1 MTMSDNEKNLP
12 TADASKGDYQVKE
25 SRNEKLIAKILCV
38 LAAIILWF
46 YVVMTDTT
54 TDEKVFSGIS
64 VDIRGR
70 DRIEDTLGLT
80 IISGYDLT
88 VDVTVKGPRA
98 DINRL
103 TVDDVKAY
111 IDMKTVDGAGE
122 YTLPIRTSLPNG
134 ITAGALSANY
144 MTVYVD
150 KRTTISVPVKIVTSQ
165 VIEADFT
172 MGTPEPSIE
181 TVNVS
186 GPEEVL
192 RTIDHAEASFDLGR
206 VSKTLI
212 STGKLT
218 LVDANG
224 NEINDPYVRLQTSEV
239 TVRFPVYIYRDF
251 DLKVDTK
258 YGYYDSTNSRI
269 TISPASIQVRGD
281 PDVISSMDSVSLGQI
296 DEKKI
301 TGDETKTMA
310 IMLPD
315 GVENLSG
322 TTTATVTITQIGT
335 TTKKLNV
342 TDINV
347 VNPNGLEYTLERN
360 SLTVTFRGTKTM
372 LDMLSSR
379 NVSLTLDLG
388 YLNKTSGTV
397 SVPVTVNVQSTLSGK
412 VYEIGDYSMNVT
424 IK

>member
-1 MTMSDNEKNLP
+1 MSDNEKNLP

-25 SRNEKLIAKILCV
+25 SRTEKLIAKILCV
-38 LAAIILWF
+38 LAAISLGF
-46 YVVMTDTT
+46 YVVMTDTP

-134 ITAGALSANY
+134 ITAGSLSANY
-144 MTVYVD
+144 MNVYVD

>member
-1 MTMSDNEKNLP
+1 MNDNEKNLP

-54 TDEKVFSGIS
+54 TDEKVFSGLS

-134 ITAGALSANY
+134 ITAGALSADY

>member
-1 MTMSDNEKNLP
+1 MSDNEKNLP

-134 ITAGALSANY
+134 ITAGSLSANY

-150 KRTTISVPVKIVTSQ
+150 KRTTISVPIKIVTSQ

>member
-1 MTMSDNEKNLP
+1 MSDNEKNLP

-134 ITAGALSANY
+134 ITAGSLSANY

-347 VNPNGLEYTLERN
+347 VNQNGLEYTLERN

>member
-1 MTMSDNEKNLP
+1 MSDNEKNLP

-134 ITAGALSANY
+134 ITAGSLSANY

-315 GVENLSG
+315 GVEKLSG

>member
-1 MTMSDNEKNLP
+1 MSDNEKNLP

-54 TDEKVFSGIS
+54 TDEKAFSGIS

-192 RTIDHAEASFDLGR
+192 QTIDHAEASFDLGR

-224 NEINDPYVRLQTSEV
+224 NEINDPYVRLQTAEV
-239 TVRFPVYIYRDF
+239 TVRFPVYVYRDF
-251 DLKVDTK
+251 ELKVDTK

-269 TISPASIQVRGD
+269 SISPASIQVRGD
-281 PDVISSMDSVSLGQI
+281 PDVISSMDSISLGQI

-301 TGDETKTMA
+301 TGDETKNMA

-360 SLTVTFRGTKTM
+360 SMTVTFRGTKTM

-388 YLNKTSGTV
+388 YLNKTAGTV

>member
-1 MTMSDNEKNLP
+1 MSDNEKNLP

-64 VDIRGR
+64 VDLRGR

-134 ITAGALSANY
+134 ITAGTLSANY

>member
-1 MTMSDNEKNLP
+1 MSDNEKNLP

-122 YTLPIRTSLPNG
+122 YTLTIRTSLPNG

-144 MTVYVD
+144 MTIYVD

-224 NEINDPYVRLQTSEV
+224 NEIHDPYVRLQTSEV

-301 TGDETKTMA
+301 TGDETKNMA

-335 TTKKLNV
+335 TSKKLNV

>member
-1 MTMSDNEKNLP
+1 MSDNEKNLP

-88 VDVTVKGPRA
+88 VDVTVKGPRV

-134 ITAGALSANY
+134 ITAGSLSANY

-206 VSKTLI
+206 GSKTLI

>member
-1 MTMSDNEKNLP
+1 MSDNEKNLP
-12 TADASKGDYQVKE
+12 TADAAKGDYQVKE

-54 TDEKVFSGIS
+54 TDEKTFSGIS
-64 VDIRGR
+64 VDIRNR

-251 DLKVDTK
+251 ELTVDTK

-281 PDVISSMDSVSLGQI
+281 PDVISSMDSISLGQI

-301 TGDETKTMA
+301 TGDETKTMS

-315 GVENLSG
+315 GVENMSG

-360 SLTVTFRGTKTM
+360 SLTITFRGTKTM

-388 YLNKTSGTV
+388 YLNKTAGTV

>member
-1 MTMSDNEKNLP
+1 MSDNEKNLP

-80 IISGYDLT
+80 IISSYDLT

>member
-1 MTMSDNEKNLP
+1 MSDNEKNLP

-301 TGDETKTMA
+301 TGDETKNMA

-424 IK
+424 LK

>member
-1 MTMSDNEKNLP
+1 MSDNEKNLP
-12 TADASKGDYQVKE
+12 TADASKGDYQVME

-134 ITAGALSANY
+134 ITAGSLSANY

>member
-1 MTMSDNEKNLP
+1 MSDNEKNLP

-224 NEINDPYVRLQTSEV
+224 NEINNPYVRLQTSEV

-301 TGDETKTMA
+301 TGDETKNMA

>member
-1 MTMSDNEKNLP
+1 MSDNEKNLP

-54 TDEKVFSGIS
+54 TDEKAFSGIS

-192 RTIDHAEASFDLGR
+192 QTIDHAEASFDLGR
-206 VSKTLI
+206 VSKTII

-224 NEINDPYVRLQTSEV
+224 NEINDPYVRLQTAEV
-239 TVRFPVYIYRDF
+239 TVRFPVYVYRDF
-251 DLKVDTK
+251 ELKVDTK

-281 PDVISSMDSVSLGQI
+281 PDVISSMDSISLGQI

-301 TGDETKTMA
+301 TGDETKNMA

-360 SLTVTFRGTKTM
+360 SMTVTFRGTKTM

-388 YLNKTSGTV
+388 YLNKTAGTV

>member
-1 MTMSDNEKNLP
+1 MSDNEKNLP

-111 IDMKTVDGAGE
+111 IDMKTIDGAGE

-134 ITAGALSANY
+134 ITAGSLSANY

>member
-1 MTMSDNEKNLP
+1 MSDNEKNLP

-239 TVRFPVYIYRDF
+239 TVRFPVYIYCDF

>member
-1 MTMSDNEKNLP
+1 MSDNEKNLP

-70 DRIEDTLGLT
+70 DRVEDTLGLT

-134 ITAGALSANY
+134 ITAGSLSANY

-301 TGDETKTMA
+301 TGDETKNMA

>member
-1 MTMSDNEKNLP
+1 MSDNEKNLP
-12 TADASKGDYQVKE
+12 TADASKGDYQEKE

-134 ITAGALSANY
+134 ITAGSLSANY

-301 TGDETKTMA
+301 TGDETKAMA

>member
-1 MTMSDNEKNLP
+1 MSDNEKNLP

-258 YGYYDSTNSRI
+258 YGYYDSANSRI

>member
-1 MTMSDNEKNLP
+1 MSDNEKNLP

-54 TDEKVFSGIS
+54 TDEKVFYGIS

-111 IDMKTVDGAGE
+111 IDMKTIDGAGE

-134 ITAGALSANY
+134 ITAGSLSANY

>member
-1 MTMSDNEKNLP
+1 MSDNEKNLP

-134 ITAGALSANY
+134 TTAGALSANY

-301 TGDETKTMA
+301 TGDETKNMA

>member
-1 MTMSDNEKNLP
+1 MSDNEKNLP
-12 TADASKGDYQVKE
+12 TADAAKGDYQVKE

-64 VDIRGR
+64 VDIRNR

-111 IDMKTVDGAGE
+111 IDMKTIDGAGE
-122 YTLPIRTSLPNG
+122 YSLPIRTSLPNG
-134 ITAGALSANY
+134 ITAGSLSANY

-192 RTIDHAEASFDLGR
+192 QTIDHAEASFDLGR

-281 PDVISSMDSVSLGQI
+281 PDVISSMDSISLGQI

-315 GVENLSG
+315 GVENMSG

-388 YLNKTSGTV
+388 YLNKTAGTV

>member
-1 MTMSDNEKNLP
+1 MSDNEKNLP

-134 ITAGALSANY
+134 ITAGSLSANY

-186 GPEEVL
+186 GPDEVL

>member
-1 MTMSDNEKNLP
+1 MSDNEKNLP

-111 IDMKTVDGAGE
+111 IDMKTIDGAGE

-134 ITAGALSANY
+134 ITAGSLSANY

-301 TGDETKTMA
+301 TGDETKAMA

>member
-1 MTMSDNEKNLP
+1 MSDNEKNLP

-134 ITAGALSANY
+134 ITAGTLSANY

>member
-1 MTMSDNEKNLP
+1 MSDNEKNLP

-301 TGDETKTMA
+301 TGDETKSMA

>member
-1 MTMSDNEKNLP
+1 MNDNEKNLP

-111 IDMKTVDGAGE
+111 IDMKTIDGAGE

-134 ITAGALSANY
+134 ITAGSLSANY

-281 PDVISSMDSVSLGQI
+281 PDVISSMDSISLGQI

-301 TGDETKTMA
+301 TGDETKAMA

>member
-1 MTMSDNEKNLP
+1 MSDNEKNLP

-310 IMLPD
+310 MMLPD

>member
-1 MTMSDNEKNLP
+1 MSDNEKNLP

-38 LAAIILWF
+38 LAAVILWF

>member
-1 MTMSDNEKNLP
+1 MNDNEKNLP

-54 TDEKVFSGIS
+54 TDEKAFSGIS

-192 RTIDHAEASFDLGR
+192 QTIDHAEASFDLGR

-224 NEINDPYVRLQTSEV
+224 NEINDPYVRLQTAEV
-239 TVRFPVYIYRDF
+239 TVRFPVYVYRDF
-251 DLKVDTK
+251 ELKVDTK

-281 PDVISSMDSVSLGQI
+281 PDVISSMDSISLGQI

-301 TGDETKTMA
+301 TGDETKNMA

-360 SLTVTFRGTKTM
+360 SMTVTFRGTKTM

-388 YLNKTSGTV
+388 YLNKTAGTV

>member
-1 MTMSDNEKNLP
+1 MSDNEKNLP

-54 TDEKVFSGIS
+54 TDEKAFSGIS

-192 RTIDHAEASFDLGR
+192 QTIDHAEASFDLGR

-224 NEINDPYVRLQTSEV
+224 NEINDPYVRLQTAEV
-239 TVRFPVYIYRDF
+239 TVRFPVYVYRDF
-251 DLKVDTK
+251 ELKVDTK

-281 PDVISSMDSVSLGQI
+281 PDVISSMDSISLGQI

-301 TGDETKTMA
+301 TGDETKNMA

-360 SLTVTFRGTKTM
+360 SMTVTFRGTKTM

-388 YLNKTSGTV
+388 YLNKTAGTV

>member
-1 MTMSDNEKNLP
+1 MSDNEKNLP

-134 ITAGALSANY
+134 ITAGSLSANY
-144 MTVYVD
+144 MNVYVD

>member
-1 MTMSDNEKNLP
+1 MSDNEKNLP

-25 SRNEKLIAKILCV
+25 SRNEMLIAKILCV

-111 IDMKTVDGAGE
+111 IDMKTIDGAGE

-134 ITAGALSANY
+134 ITAGSLSANY

-239 TVRFPVYIYRDF
+239 TVRFPVYIYREF

>member
-1 MTMSDNEKNLP
+1 MSDNEKNLP

-111 IDMKTVDGAGE
+111 IDMKTIDGAGE

-134 ITAGALSANY
+134 ITAGSLSANY

-281 PDVISSMDSVSLGQI
+281 PDVISSMDSISLGQI

-301 TGDETKTMA
+301 TGDETKAMA

>member
-1 MTMSDNEKNLP
+1 MSDNEKNLP
-12 TADASKGDYQVKE
+12 TADASKGDNQVKE

-301 TGDETKTMA
+301 TGDETKSMA